1 MASPAHP
8 IILAIESSCDDTGAA
23 VLAGGQLLSNVV
35 ATQKVHEQYGGVV
48 PELASRAHQQHL
60 LPVVTAALKEA
71 GLTKADLDAVAV
83 TQGPGLLGSLLVGGM
98 FAKTLALA
106 LDKPLL
112 AVNHMR
118 AHILA
123 HFIREPKPNFPFLC
137 LTVSGG
143 HTQLVVV
150 KSALEMDVI
159 GQTIDDAAGEA
170 FDKTAKLLGLPY
182 PGGPHLD
189 KLARQGNPERFAFPV
204 GAMPGY
210 DFSFSGL
217 KTSVLYFLKKE
228 TATNPNFVQEN
239 LADLC
244 ASIQYTIVATL
255 LRQLRRAAADTSLTQ
270 VALAGGV
277 AANSGLRTALEA
289 EATAQGWQVF
299 IPEFQFCTDNAAMVA
314 MTAHFQYEAGDFAD
328 QLSSPNPRLKLT

>member
-1 MASPAHP
+1 MPTHP

-60 LPVVTAALKEA
+60 LPVVTAALREA
-71 GLTKADLDAVAV
+71 GIAKHELDAVAV

-98 FAKTLALA
+98 FAKTFALA
-106 LDKPLL
+106 LGKPLI

-123 HFIREPKPNFPFLC
+123 HFLRDPKPRFPFLC

-150 KSALEMDVI
+150 RSALDMEVI

-170 FDKTAKLLGLPY
+170 FDKTSKLLGLPY

-189 KLARQGNPERFAFPV
+189 KLAREGNPQRFAFPI

-217 KTSVLYFLKKE
+217 KTSVLYFLRKE
-228 TATNPNFVQEN
+228 TAANPNFVAEN

-244 ASIQYTIVATL
+244 ASIQHTIVATL
-255 LRQLRRAAADTSLTQ
+255 LRQLRRAAKDTGLTQ

-277 AANSGLRTALEA
+277 AANSGLRTALQQEA
-289 EATAQGWQVF
+289 EEQGWEVF
-299 IPEFQFCTDNAAMVA
+299 IPDFAFCTDNAAMVA
-314 MTAHFQYEAGDFAD
+314 ITAHFQLEAGDVAS
-328 QLSSPNPRLKLT
+328 QLVSPDPRLKLT

>member
-1 MASPAHP
+1 MHP
-8 IILAIESSCDDTGAA
+8 VILAIESSCDDTSAA
-23 VLAGGQLLSNVV
+23 VLAGGEIRANVV
-35 ATQKVHEQYGGVV
+35 ATQQVHEQYGGVV

-60 LPVVTAALKEA
+60 IPVVEAALQKA
-71 GLTKADLDAVAV
+71 GIRKQDLDAVAF

-106 LDKPLL
+106 LGKPLI

-123 HFIREPKPNFPFLC
+123 HFIDAPRPVFPFLC

-150 KSALEMDVI
+150 RSALDMEII

-189 KLARQGNPERFAFPV
+189 KLARQGNPTRFPFPV

-217 KTSVLYFLKKE
+217 KTAVLYFLKKE
-228 TATNPNFVQEN
+228 TAQNPNFVQEN

-244 ASIQYTIVATL
+244 ASIQHTIIQTL
-255 LRQLRRAAADTSLTQ
+255 LRQLRRAAHDQGLTQ
-270 VALAGGV
+270 IALAGGV
-277 AANSGLRTALEA
+277 AANSGLRQALQDEA
-289 EATAQGWQVF
+289 EAQGWQVF
-299 IPEFQFCTDNAAMVA
+299 IPAFQYCTDNAGMVA
-314 MTAHFQYEAGDFAD
+314 MTAQFQYEAGDFAD
-328 QLSSPNPRLKLT
+328 QLVSSDPRLKLG

>member
-1 MASPAHP
+1 MPAHP

-23 VLAGGQLLSNVV
+23 VLAGGELLSNVV

-60 LPVVTAALKEA
+60 LPVVTAALKQA
-71 GLTKADLDAVAV
+71 GITKADLDAVAV

-123 HFIREPKPNFPFLC
+123 HFLRDPKPVFPFLC

-150 KSALEMDVI
+150 KSALEMEVI
-159 GQTIDDAAGEA
+159 GTTIDDAAGEA

-189 KLARQGNPERFAFPV
+189 KLARQGDPLRFAFPV
-204 GAMPGY
+204 GTMPGY

-217 KTSVLYFLKKE
+217 KTAVLYFLKKQS
-228 TATNPNFVQEN
+228 AANPGFVAEN

-244 ASIQYTIVATL
+244 AGIQYTIVATL
-255 LRQLRRAAADTSLTQ
+255 LRQLRRAAADTGLMQ

-289 EATAQGWQVF
+289 EAVAQSWEVF
-299 IPEFQFCTDNAAMVA
+299 IPDFAFCTDNAAMVA
-314 MTAHFQYEAGDFAD
+314 MTAHFQYAAGDFAN
-328 QLSSPNPRLKLT
+328 QLLSPNPRLKLT

>member
-1 MASPAHP
+1 MHTPV
-8 IILAIESSCDDTGAA
+8 ILAIESSCDDTSAA
-23 VLAGGQLLSNVV
+23 VMAGGEILANVV
-35 ATQKVHEQYGGVV
+35 ATQQVHEQYGGVV

-60 LPVVTAALKEA
+60 IPVVQEALRRAKVQ
-71 GLTKADLDAVAV
+71 KSDLDAIAF

-98 FAKTLALA
+98 FAKTFALA
-106 LDKPLL
+106 LGKPLI

-123 HFIREPKPNFPFLC
+123 HFIRDPKPAFPFLC

-143 HTQLVVV
+143 HTQLVIVR
-150 KSALEMDVI
+150 SALDMQII

-189 KLARQGNPERFAFPV
+189 RQARQGNSTRFPFPV

-217 KTSVLYFLKKE
+217 KTSVLYFLRQQSAADQDFIK
-228 TATNPNFVQEN
+228 NN

-244 ASIQYTIVATL
+244 ASIQYTIIQTL
-255 LRQLRRAAADTSLTQ
+255 LRQLQRAAADHGLTQ

-277 AANSGLRTALEA
+277 AANSGLREALQNLAA
-289 EATAQGWQVF
+289 EKGWQVF
-299 IPEFQFCTDNAAMVA
+299 IPDFEFCTDNAAMVA
-314 MTAHFQYEAGDFAD
+314 MAGHFQYEVGDFAT
-328 QLSSPNPRLKLT
+328 QFVSPDPRLKLT

>member
-1 MASPAHP
+1 MPAHP

-23 VLAGGQLLSNVV
+23 VLAGGELLSNVV

-60 LPVVTAALKEA
+60 LPVVTAALKQA
-71 GLTKADLDAVAV
+71 GITKADLDAVAV

-123 HFIREPKPNFPFLC
+123 HFLRDPKPVFPFLC

-150 KSALEMDVI
+150 KSALEMEVI
-159 GQTIDDAAGEA
+159 GTTIDDAAGEA

-189 KLARQGNPERFAFPV
+189 KLARQGDPLRFAFPV
-204 GAMPGY
+204 GTMPGY

-217 KTSVLYFLKKE
+217 KTAVLYFLKKQ
-228 TATNPNFVQEN
+228 TAANPDFVAEN

-244 ASIQYTIVATL
+244 AGIQYTIVATL
-255 LRQLRRAAADTSLTQ
+255 LRQLRRAAADTGLMQ

-289 EATAQGWQVF
+289 EAVAQSWEVF
-299 IPEFQFCTDNAAMVA
+299 IPDFAFCTDNAAMVA
-314 MTAHFQYEAGDFAD
+314 MTAHFQYAAGDFAN
-328 QLSSPNPRLKLT
+328 QLLSPNPRLKLT

>member
-1 MASPAHP
+1 MPAHP

-23 VLAGGQLLSNVV
+23 VLAGGELLSNVV

-60 LPVVTAALKEA
+60 LPVVTAALQQA
-71 GLTKADLDAVAV
+71 GITKADLDAVAV

-123 HFIREPKPNFPFLC
+123 HFLRDPKPVFPFLC

-150 KSALEMDVI
+150 KAALEMEVI
-159 GQTIDDAAGEA
+159 GTTIDDAAGEA

-182 PGGPHLD
+182 PGGPYLD
-189 KLARQGNPERFAFPV
+189 KLARQGDPLRFAFPV

-217 KTSVLYFLKKE
+217 KTAVLYFLKKQ
-228 TATNPNFVQEN
+228 TAANPGFVAEN

-244 ASIQYTIVATL
+244 AGIQHTIVATL
-255 LRQLRRAAADTSLTQ
+255 LRQLRRAAADTGLMQ

-289 EATAQGWQVF
+289 EAVTQGWEVF
-299 IPEFQFCTDNAAMVA
+299 IPDFAFCTDNAAMVA
-314 MTAHFQYEAGDFAD
+314 MTAHFQYAAGDFAN
-328 QLSSPNPRLKLT
+328 QLLSPNPRLKLT

>member
-1 MASPAHP
+1 MPAYP

-71 GLTKADLDAVAV
+71 GITKDDLDAVAV

-98 FAKTLALA
+98 FAKALALA

-123 HFIREPKPNFPFLC
+123 HFLRDPKPGFPFLC

-150 KSALEMDVI
+150 KSALEMEVI

-189 KLARQGNPERFAFPV
+189 KLARQGNPLRFAFPV

-217 KTSVLYFLKKE
+217 KTSVMYFLKKE
-228 TATNPNFVQEN
+228 VAANPNFVAEN
-239 LADLC
+239 LSDLC
-244 ASIQYTIVATL
+244 ASIQHTIVATL
-255 LRQLRRAAADTSLTQ
+255 LRQLRRAATDTGLTQ
-270 VALAGGV
+270 IALAGGV

-289 EATAQGWQVF
+289 EAVAQNWQVF
-299 IPEFQFCTDNAAMVA
+299 IPDFAFCTDNAAMVA
-314 MTAHFQYEAGDFAD
+314 MTAHFQYEAGDFAN